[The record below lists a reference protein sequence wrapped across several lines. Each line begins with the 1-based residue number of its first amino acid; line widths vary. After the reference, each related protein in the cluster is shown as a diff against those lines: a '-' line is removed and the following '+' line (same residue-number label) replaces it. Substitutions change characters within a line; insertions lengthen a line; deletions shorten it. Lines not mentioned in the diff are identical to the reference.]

1 MAEEILDPLGFS
13 EQTAKPLAPRLTTVQ
28 GKTVG
33 LLDIGFPNGNLFLD
47 RVEKLLKERYRVAEV
62 VRRAKPSPARPARK
76 EVREELASRCDA
88 IIEALSS

>member
-1 MAEEILDPLGFS
+1 MAEEILDPLGFGKQAS
-13 EQTAKPLAPRLTTVQ
+13 QSLAPRLSGLQ
-28 GKTVG
+28 GKTLG

-47 RVEKLLKERYRVAEV
+47 RIEELLKERYGVAEV
-62 VRRAKPSPARPARK
+62 LRRAKPSPARPAKK